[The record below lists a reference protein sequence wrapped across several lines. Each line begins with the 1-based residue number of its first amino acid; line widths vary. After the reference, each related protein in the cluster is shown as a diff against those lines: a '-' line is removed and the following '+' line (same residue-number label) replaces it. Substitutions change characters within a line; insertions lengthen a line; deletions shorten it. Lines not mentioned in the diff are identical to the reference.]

1 MDQDISLDLRIAR
14 RQSGLTQADCAHLLG
29 VDRSLVAKLE
39 SGKVMPSVIELAAL
53 CLIFD
58 RPPDAFG
65 EKLQVALLNTLIDRL
80 RSLPKGP
87 KHWRNRKRRVQSL
100 AGLAERLEILSDTDN
115 G

>member
-1 MDQDISLDLRIAR
+1 MDQDISLDLRLAR

-29 VDRSLVAKLE
+29 VDRSIVAKLE
-39 SGKVMPSVIELAAL
+39 SGKVTPSVIELAAL

-65 EKLQVALLNTLIDRL
+65 EKLQIALLKTLINRL
-80 RSLPKGP
+80 ATLPKGP
-87 KHWRNRKRRVQSL
+87 KHWRNRKRRVLTLS
-100 AGLAERLEILSDTDN
+100 GLAERLEILSDPDD

>member
-1 MDQDISLDLRIAR
+1 MDQDISLDLRLAR

-29 VDRSLVAKLE
+29 VDRSIIAKLE

-65 EKLQVALLNTLIDRL
+65 EKLQIALLHTLVGRL
-80 RSLPKGP
+80 ASLPNGP
-87 KHWRNRKRRVQSL
+87 KHWRNRKRRVQTL
-100 AGLAERLEILSDTDN
+100 AGLAQRLEILNDHDD